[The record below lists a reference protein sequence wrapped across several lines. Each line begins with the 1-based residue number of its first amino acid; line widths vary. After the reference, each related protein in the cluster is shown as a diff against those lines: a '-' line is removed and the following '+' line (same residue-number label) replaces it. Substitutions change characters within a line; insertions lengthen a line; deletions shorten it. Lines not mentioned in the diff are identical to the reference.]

1 MIQSKNQFTQVITHS
16 ISEDSMMDVV
26 SKIQKAHQVQ
36 SSWEKTELIDR
47 LQIINRIIQQ
57 IELIKNEIAQSEAI
71 EQGLSI
77 DFQLRKNILPFIEYT
92 QQIVDEAKSHLQSED
107 SMELDRSQLPT
118 GLILIMTTWQLQFR
132 MIGERLLPALIAG
145 NVILVKVS
153 SQSLGSGI
161 FWQKILTAAGIPE
174 YVVQFLYFQS
184 EDSLKLI
191 TAHPG
196 IKAISFVGQNSTAKK
211 IASAALPLMKKLQ
224 FSLGAKTSALILS
237 VDRIDQWISDLA
249 ESIMM
254 GSGQLAWNVH
264 RIYVL
269 DQHRDLVLE
278 KLKGI
283 WNQYSPLCHESQ
295 NLGYSPL
302 INQNSSA
309 QYQSYL
315 QTIRQESGKLV
326 IQSVESFDPANTMNR
341 EVIEFAQLRE
351 SSNNHSRF
359 CSPVIVLDLP
369 NCSELQQEELHLP
382 IVLMTS
388 VKYPYEMVK
397 WINNNHYGHH
407 CIIYGDHEKIIKFG
421 QQCEVGHVMG
431 NSWLHYL
438 KPISGQKASAYG
450 LQDFRWNG
458 DFYSKAKS
466 FLIKS
471 F

>member
-1 MIQSKNQFTQVITHS
+1 MEKVIQSKNQFSQVITNS
-16 ISEDSMMDVV
+16 INEDSMMGVI

-36 SSWEKTELIDR
+36 ASWEKTEFSQRCEYITK
-47 LQIINRIIQQ
+47 IIEQ
-57 IELIKNEIAQSEAI
+57 IELNKNQIAQSESV
-71 EQGLSI
+71 EQGLTI
-77 DFQLRKNILPFIEYT
+77 DFQLQKNILPLTDYAK
-92 QQIVDEAKSHLQSED
+92 QIIDKVQSEI
-107 SMELDRSQLPT
+107 EPTNGQLPT
-118 GLILIMTTWQLQFR
+118 GLTLIMTTWQLQFR
-132 MIGERLLPALIAG
+132 MIGERLLPALLAG
-145 NVILVKVS
+145 NVVLVKVS
-153 SQSLGSGI
+153 SQSIGSGL
-161 FWQKILTAAGIPE
+161 FWQQILSRAGVPDN
-174 YVVQFLYFQS
+174 VVQFLYFQS
-184 EDSLKLI
+184 DELLKILSG
-191 TAHPG
+191 HPG

-211 IASAALPLMKKLQ
+211 IASAALPSMKKLQ
-224 FSLGAKTSALILS
+224 FSLGTKTSALILS

-269 DQHRDLVLE
+269 DQHRDLVIE
-278 KLKGI
+278 KLKAI
-283 WNQYSPLCHESQ
+283 WNQYGPLTDENQ

-302 INQNSSA
+302 INQDSIA

-326 IQSVESFDPANTMNR
+326 IQSVESFDHSSSMNR
-341 EVIEFAQLRE
+341 EVIESEQLRE
-351 SSNNHSRF
+351 STNNHSCF

-407 CIIYGDHEKIIKFG
+407 CVIYGDYEKIIKFG